1 MGTTEDELAKKEVQ
15 EAVWAWGGRAA
26 VVGAVFVLGLF
37 AGYWTW
43 GYGEQGAPHLRTAI
57 VALRSKYDEL
67 DKKRVDIEGKLT
79 VTDTRLGQCQNDLQ
93 KTRAALSAAQA
104 GTPPS

>member
-1 MGTTEDELAKKEVQ
+1 MSMSEDDAAKQQVQ
-15 EAVWAWGGRAA
+15 EAVWAWAGRMVVVAA
-26 VVGAVFVLGLF
+26 VFILGLF

-43 GYGEQGAPHLRTAI
+43 GYGEQGAPFLRKAK
-57 VALRSKYDEL
+57 VELEQKYGEV
-67 DKKRVDIEGKLT
+67 DKKRVDIEGKFT
-79 VTDTRLGQCQNDLQ
+79 VVDTRLGQCIADLQ